1 MKANFFPI
9 ILLVFILGTSCSA
22 NQKTG
27 ITTLTPEAFAN
38 KIAETTNPQ
47 IIDVRTPE
55 EYIGGAIEDAQNV
68 NWNSADLNSKIELL
82 DKTRPVFVYCL
93 SGGRSAEASQTLVD
107 KGFKEIF
114 ELQGGIMAWN
124 NAGLPL
130 ANAVKKSSGL
140 TQEEYTELVTEDGY
154 VLVDFSAE
162 WCGPC
167 KKLAPIVAEIE
178 QEYKGKVKVIRIDVD
193 ENPEI
198 SQALQV
204 SSIPLLHLYKK
215 GQLVWENVGLTE
227 KAVITKELK

>member
-68 NWNSADLNSKIELL
+68 NWNSADFNSKIELL